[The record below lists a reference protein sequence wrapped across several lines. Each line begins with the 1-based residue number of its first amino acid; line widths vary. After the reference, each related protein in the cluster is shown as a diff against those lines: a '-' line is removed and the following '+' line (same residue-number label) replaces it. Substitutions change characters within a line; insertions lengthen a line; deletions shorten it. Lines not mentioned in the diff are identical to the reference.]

1 MCQVAVKIPEAV
13 LYDTHMTAVQVND
26 WAKKLI
32 ALEYYTRRHV
42 SLGYCAEIAEM
53 TEEDFIRF
61 LGQNGVSIFQFDDEA
76 EFMEEMN
83 NA

>member
-13 LYDTHMTAVQVND
+13 LYDTHMTVVQVND

-32 ALEYYTRRHV
+32 ALEYYTHRHV

-53 TEEDFIRF
+53 TEEEFIRF
-61 LGQNGVSIFQFDDEA
+61 LGQNGVSIFQFDDES